1 MPAPLSRSLIR
12 HLDLFK
18 SLSEEGLDAVLAQ
31 AQSSRLQEGEF
42 AFRQGDIA
50 ERFFLLLHGQLKVM
64 QTTPDGEQIVV
75 RYVSPGEIFG
85 IAHAMG
91 RPDYPATAIAVKE
104 SLLLAWPSAV
114 WGPLMQGNANLAANA
129 LQTVGRRLQDAH
141 SRIKE
146 LSTEE
151 VEQRVARALLR
162 LVDQSGRATDGGI
175 LIDFPITRQDIA
187 EMTGTTLHTVSRLM
201 SAWKER
207 GLVDS
212 GRRRITV
219 CDMNELVRLAEGGTQ
234 ASTSPSHPGA

>member
-31 AQSSRLQEGEF
+31 AQSSLLQEGDF

-50 ERFFLLLHGQLKVM
+50 ERFFLLLNGQLKVM

-104 SLLLAWPSAV
+104 SLLLAWPSSV

-162 LVDQSGRATDGGI
+162 LVDQSGRATEGGI

-187 EMTGTTLHTVSRLM
+187 AMTGTTLHTVSRLM

-219 CDMNELVRLAEGGTQ
+219 CDMDELVRLAEGGTQ
-234 ASTSPSHPGA
+234 ASTSHSHPGA